1 MPKGLWGK
9 APVGRCELKRLVT
22 HNVDLSQEV
31 VAHLTGSQN
40 LGQVGKEMLV
50 SSGQC
55 LST

>member
-9 APVGRCELKRLVT
+9 APVGRCELQRLVT

-31 VAHLTGSQN
+31 VAHLMGSQN

-55 LST
+55 LSR